1 MKSEKRL
8 MIICNLMLLC
18 AALIWGCNFVFQK
31 NASEIIGPFTYM
43 AVRYGVGA
51 TVMLPFVLF
60 LEKQKPLE
68 DRVKYD
74 KSSVSTLLKIA
85 AVMATVQM
93 GSSVLGQWGIGF
105 TNASKAA
112 FLTAT
117 YIVIVPIL
125 SFIIFKKKTN
135 LFTWIGVFI
144 GLFGIYNLSVTGEF
158 TMNTGDILV
167 IISAAFG
174 AMHLLLISKYVQ
186 KVNGMH
192 LICVEFYFAAFYC
205 IIIALFLEHP
215 TLEILWACKVPLLYG
230 SLLGTGLCYMLQVT
244 AQKHTDPTVA
254 ALLMS
259 LESLF
264 GALAGVL
271 ILGESFSTQEIV
283 GAVFLSAAIVIAQFK
298 PRERIVVK
306 VKYKTPSG
314 RQ

>member
-1 MKSEKRL
+1 
-8 MIICNLMLLC
+8 
-18 AALIWGCNFVFQK
+18 
-31 NASEIIGPFTYM
+31 
-43 AVRYGVGA
+43 
-51 TVMLPFVLF
+51 
-60 LEKQKPLE
+60 
-68 DRVKYD
+68 
-74 KSSVSTLLKIA
+74 
-85 AVMATVQM
+85 MATVQM